1 MCPPF
6 TPFFF
11 PLPWLACWAAGA
23 ATAWASRAAQMSASS
38 TPNSSEIRP
47 LPMPALGSRL
57 LSEHVKTLRLNP
69 NAPLVR
75 RPYVMRRL
83 MPVGE

>member
-11 PLPWLACWAAGA
+11 PPLWLACWAAGA

-38 TPNSSEIRP
+38 TPNSSETKLSLMP
-47 LPMPALGSRL
+47 APGLTQWTTPKPGLKPMPADWPR
-57 LSEHVKTLRLNP
+57 HVGNVR
-69 NAPLVR
+69 PLCPTPR
-75 RPYVMRRL
+75 S
-83 MPVGE
+83 